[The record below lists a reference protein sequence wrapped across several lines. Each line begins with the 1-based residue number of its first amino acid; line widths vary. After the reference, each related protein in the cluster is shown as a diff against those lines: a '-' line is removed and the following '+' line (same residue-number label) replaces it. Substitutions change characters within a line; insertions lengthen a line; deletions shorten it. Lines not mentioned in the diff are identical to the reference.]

1 MKLYSFIVAVR
12 NSTIVEVY
20 AENLEDAQES
30 VMDKVH
36 ECGYLKDLCNPSDM
50 EIEFDLDGEEECYK
64 SAHTF
69 MTGKREDAA
78 ELCRELNELLGRNE
92 FVVSSDGAGILG
104 IYAEELTDQEIERLN
119 LSEDFTI
126 N

>member
-119 LSEDFTI
+119 LSEDFII

>member
-50 EIEFDLDGEEECYK
+50 EIEVDIDGEEECYR

-69 MTGKREDAA
+69 MMGKREDAA
-78 ELCRELNELLGRNE
+78 ELCKELNELLGRNE

-104 IYAEELTDQEIERLN
+104 IYAEELTDEEIERLN

>member
-69 MTGKREDAA
+69 MMGKREDAA
-78 ELCRELNELLGRNE
+78 ELCKELNELLGRNE

-104 IYAEELTDQEIERLN
+104 IYAEELTDEEIERLN

>member
-69 MTGKREDAA
+69 MMGKREDAA

-104 IYAEELTDQEIERLN
+104 IYAEELTDEEIERLN
-119 LSEDFTI
+119 LSEDFII

>member
-104 IYAEELTDQEIERLN
+104 IYAEELTDEEIERLN